1 MESLVAIIG
10 NKKSGEECGLGW
22 NETFAPEGIQMAMG
36 QRGDPLARKLSA
48 QLGIPCLKRG
58 RVRGRM
64 SESSL
69 AENLAKFRWIR
80 VGGE

>member
-1 MESLVAIIG
+1 MESLEAIIG
-10 NKKSGEECGLGW
+10 SKKSSKECGLGW
-22 NETFAPEGIQMAMG
+22 IETFEPEGVQAAMG
-36 QRGDPLARKLSA
+36 QKGDSLSRKLSA